1 MFRRR
6 MMVPVSAVIAGLVAI
21 GLLGGPG
28 VALASN
34 ASVASSMNVTAPIQ
48 LAVIPVHVAVSL
60 CGNAV
65 NVIVALNPA
74 FGSHC

>member
-1 MFRRR
+1 MFRRQ
-6 MMVPVSAVIAGLVAI
+6 MMVPVSAVIAALVAI

-28 VALASN
+28 VAVASN
-34 ASVASSMNVTAPIQ
+34 ASVANSTNVTAPIQ
-48 LAVIPVHVAVSL
+48 LAVPVHVAVSL
-60 CGNAV
+60 CSNTV